1 MEWGI
6 PLLAMMYTRG
16 PNIKNE
22 YDVKLVK
29 HAARVGAEL
38 GADIVKVPYTGSPE
52 SFREVVEGCFVPV
65 VIAGG
70 EKMDTDEE
78 VLRMV
83 EGAIR
88 VGGAGVSIGR
98 NVFQNEDPARMVKEI
113 SKIVHRGHS
122 A

>member
-1 MEWGI
+1 
-6 PLLAMMYTRG
+6 
-16 PNIKNE
+16 
-22 YDVKLVK
+22 
-29 HAARVGAEL
+29 
-38 GADIVKVPYTGSPE
+38 
-52 SFREVVEGCFVPV
+52 VVEGCFVPV